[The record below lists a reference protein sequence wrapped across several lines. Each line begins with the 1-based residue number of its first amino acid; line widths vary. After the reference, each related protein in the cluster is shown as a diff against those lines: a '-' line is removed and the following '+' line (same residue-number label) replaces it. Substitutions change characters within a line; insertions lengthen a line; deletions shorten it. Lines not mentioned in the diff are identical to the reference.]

1 MVRVL
6 LIEAPF
12 TLYCGHT
19 WLNRVTFRCGLGTR
33 LTYPWRCYCSADLLG
48 FFAFICRPQPCIR
61 KNMLNIIWENPYF
74 DHTVL
79 ITAMFV
85 ACLCFTW
92 CCKYFDFIYFVP
104 ISIKDGLSCVS
115 HRSTVY
121 VVDSSPFHF
130 IIWLSYLEQW
140 GHNPQTTYF
149 PQKQG
154 KRQKCSSGIQLLNS
168 CARDTNTYFIQIGF
182 SKWLLDHYSTRLILI
197 RGSCNILSLSYQH

>member
-1 MVRVL
+1 MLTIIWLLFQFLQRPKVSGKISVAPSSEANTGVLLGNIVMLETSYPKFLKTSACSVESNLLMMNFVRVL
-6 LIEAPF
+6 RVFFIKVPF
-12 TLYCGHT
+12 TLYCAHT
-19 WLNRVTFRCGLGTR
+19 SLNRVNFRCGLSTR
-33 LTYPWRCYCSADLLG
+33 LTFPWRCYCSADLLG
-48 FFAFICRPQPCIR
+48 FFAFICRAQPCIR

-121 VVDSSPFHF
+121 VVDSSPFLF
-130 IIWLSYLEQW
+130 IM
-140 GHNPQTTYF
+140 
-149 PQKQG
+149 
-154 KRQKCSSGIQLLNS
+154 
-168 CARDTNTYFIQIGF
+168 
-182 SKWLLDHYSTRLILI
+182 
-197 RGSCNILSLSYQH
+197 